1 MHSQRAQWRQRPF
14 FFILR
19 ERVYLSARPE
29 HFTHPFQNNPKR
41 AQALYCIEA
50 RALTRWNEE
59 GLPHLFALGSVWT
72 QRRKSQANRLP
83 KGSAMSSFLSGGST
97 RNVMR
102 YDEPFD
108 PRYSRQIAYN
118 DPAIGISYPISN
130 PILAPHDLAAPH
142 LADSD
147 LNL

>member
-1 MHSQRAQWRQRPF
+1 
-14 FFILR
+14 
-19 ERVYLSARPE
+19 
-29 HFTHPFQNNPKR
+29 
-41 AQALYCIEA
+41 
-50 RALTRWNEE
+50 
-59 GLPHLFALGSVWT
+59 
-72 QRRKSQANRLP
+72 
-83 KGSAMSSFLSGGST
+83 MSSFLSGGST